1 MAPFASGVTAGIQ
14 ARLGMVGFGPVRCGV
29 VMFKR
34 TCLEE
39 RMFNILTSLGIDFAE
54 QVSTRS
60 GFVLDFAIYV
70 DRAANKKIAIET
82 DGGPWHSSKAQKKR
96 DGFRDMILRRE
107 GWTVIRFGETFTPSD
122 VSAALAGVRWGN
134 VR

>member
-1 MAPFASGVTAGIQ
+1 
-14 ARLGMVGFGPVRCGV
+14 
-29 VMFKR
+29 MFH
-34 TCLEE
+34 
-39 RMFNILTSLGIDFAE
+39 ILTSLGIDFAE

-82 DGGPWHSSKAQKKR
+82 DGGPWHSSKSQKKR

-107 GWTVIRFGETFTPSD
+107 GWTVIRFGETFTRDD
-122 VSAALAGVRWGN
+122 VTGALSGVGYDM
-134 VR
+134 VG